1 MADSTLK
8 TNLPT
13 LRLVLDHAV
22 KLGLLSTN
30 PARTRERL
38 WKPKA
43 PEPVE
48 AFTASELRSIL
59 AAAREIDL
67 HFAVLSRSWPRE
79 GCGRAR

>member
-30 PARTRERL
+30 PAPDEESPL
-38 WKPKA
+38 GA
-43 PEPVE
+43 
-48 AFTASELRSIL
+48 
-59 AAAREIDL
+59 
-67 HFAVLSRSWPRE
+67 
-79 GCGRAR
+79 